1 MSRVIET
8 ERLVLRPWSDADA
21 RNATEIYEAPPVA
34 HWLTAQLGAFDT
46 PARLSATLLAW
57 RHESRHDPGRAG
69 HWAVHERD
77 NETVVGGVSLQYAWA
92 GGQSL
97 TIAWAL
103 APSAWGH
110 GYAAEAGD
118 ALIRWA
124 MHEEGVLEVFA
135 IVQPDNVRAAE
146 TAKRI
151 GMEWVTELGHAS
163 GGRYQ
168 VYRIRHGDLE
178 YED

>member
-8 ERLVLRPWSDADA
+8 ERLVLRPWADAEA
-21 RNATEIYEAPPVA
+21 RNAVAIYEALPVA
-34 HWLTAQLGAFDT
+34 HWLTPQVGAFDT
-46 PARLSATLLAW
+46 PERVNATLFEW
-57 RHESRHDPGRAG
+57 RDESRHDPGRSG
-69 HWAVHERD
+69 HWAVHERES
-77 NETVVGGVSLQYAWA
+77 ETVLGGVSLQYAWD
-92 GGQSL
+92 GGGSV

-124 MHEEGVLEVFA
+124 IHEEGVLEVFA
-135 IVQPDNVRAAE
+135 IVQPDNARAAD

-151 GMEWVTELGHAS
+151 GMEWVTEIGHVS